1 MLRITLSTLRTRKGG
16 FAGAFVALALAVVLV
31 GACGILLESGLR
43 AWVPAERLAG
53 SPIVVAAKQSL
64 TQRTGP
70 DASDTD
76 TVPLPER
83 ARIDRALAGRLAA
96 VPGVRAAIPDVA
108 FPAQVQVQRAGD
120 GRLGEPLPGPAGHLV
135 LGHGWDSA
143 PLTPFA
149 LRAGRPPLAAD
160 EVVLDAGLAAR
171 GAVRVGDR
179 VLVTATTT
187 PARYRVVGL
196 AAPAHGDLAH
206 QSALFF
212 ATSEAARL
220 AGHPG
225 RVDTI
230 GVLTTPGADVHA
242 VAARVRQALTKQGIS
257 GVSVLT
263 GHGRGQAELIADSE
277 AKVTVI
283 AIASSFGG
291 IALLVALFVVAG
303 TFGISVQQRQREIG
317 LLRAVAATP
326 RQVRRMISRE
336 AMVIGLAAGVVG
348 WLPAVWL
355 ASLVRAGFIGHG
367 VAPDTFQLY
376 VGPLPLL
383 VAALSPLVTGW
394 LAVWAAGRRA
404 ARTSPTQALQE
415 AAVQP
420 RLLGLVRLVLGLLS
434 LAGGVVLL
442 RVALAAKGDTAQAVA
457 LGVVM
462 VFMVAVGLLGPLL
475 ARAGSAILGPPLSR
489 LAGGQGFL
497 ATVNTRANSR
507 RLAGAITPVT
517 LTVALACTL
526 LFLTTTQTHA
536 AEEQTRQR
544 TLADHVLRA
553 DAGGPG
559 LPAGVSAAARRLPGV
574 AAVVGVLPTS
584 VMATHHDLGLSFDAF
599 QAQGVTTQGL
609 DQVLDLD
616 VRAGSL
622 ADLRGNAVAISSD
635 TARSVGVAVGDQ
647 AHLWLGDGTPA
658 TLRVAATYQR
668 GLGFGDFVLPRE
680 VVAAHS
686 TSGLDEAVLVRT
698 AREADPR
705 QVQAAL
711 RGLARTWPTLQISD
725 RSDFRA
731 QQQAEQRQN
740 AWLNYLLLAIIVA
753 YTAISVI
760 NTLVMATTER
770 THEFALLR
778 LVGATQR
785 QVLGMLRWEALET
798 VVIAISI
805 GTAIAAATLVPFSV
819 GLTGTPVPYV
829 PPLLYGGVVA
839 ASAVLGFL
847 ASLLPARL
855 ALRPTPVGTISI
867 RE

>member
-1 MLRITLSTLRTRKGG
+1 MLRIALSTLRTRKGG

-70 DASDTD
+70 DAGDTD

-83 ARIDRALAGRLAA
+83 ARVDRALASRIAA
-96 VPGVRAAIPDVA
+96 VAGVRAAIPEVA
-108 FPAQVQVQRAGD
+108 FPTQVQRVGN
-120 GRLGEPLPGPAGHLV
+120 GRLGEPLPGPTGHPV
-135 LGHGWDSA
+135 WGHGWDSA
-143 PLTPFA
+143 PLTPFG
-149 LRAGRPPLAAD
+149 LRVGTPPVAAD

-171 GAVRVGDR
+171 GGVRVGDR

-196 AAPAHGDLAH
+196 AGPAHGDLAR

-212 ATSEAARL
+212 SSSEAVRL

-225 RVDTI
+225 RADAI
-230 GVLTTPGADVHA
+230 GVLTTPGADVEA
-242 VAARVRQALTKQGIS
+242 VAAGVRQALAKQGVER
-257 GVSVLT
+257 VSVLT
-263 GHGRGQAELIADSE
+263 GHGRGQAEFLTDIQAN
-277 AKVTVI
+277 VTVI

-303 TFGISVQQRQREIG
+303 TFGVSVQQRQREIG

-326 RQVRRMISRE
+326 RQVRRMIWGE
-336 AMVIGLAAGVVG
+336 AMVVGLAAGMIG
-348 WLPAVWL
+348 WPPAVWL
-355 ASLVRAGFIGHG
+355 AWMVRAGFIRHD

-383 VAALSPLVTGW
+383 VAALSPLATAW
-394 LAVWAAGRRA
+394 LAVWVAGRRA
-404 ARTSPTQALQE
+404 TRISPTQALQE

-420 RLLGLVRLVLGLLS
+420 RLLGLVRLTLGLLG

-442 RVALAAKGDTAQAVA
+442 RVALAANGDTAQAVA

-462 VFMVAVGLLGPLL
+462 VFMVAAGLLGPLV
-475 ARAGSAILGPPLSR
+475 ARVGSAILGWPVAWLS
-489 LAGGQGFL
+489 GSQGFL
-497 ATVNTRANSR
+497 AAANTRANSR

-536 AEEQTRQR
+536 AQEQTRQR
-544 TLADHVLRA
+544 TLADDVLRA
-553 DAGGPG
+553 GGGPG
-559 LPAGVSAAARRLPGV
+559 LPARVGAAARNLPGV
-574 AAVVGVLPTS
+574 AAAVSVLPTS
-584 VMATHHDLGLSFDAF
+584 VLATHHDAGLSFDAF
-599 QAQGVTTQGL
+599 PAQGVTTQGL

-622 ADLRGNAVAISSD
+622 AALHGNAVAIARD
-635 TARSVGVAVGDQ
+635 TARSMGVGVGDQ
-647 AHLWLGDGTPA
+647 AHLWLGDGTSVTP
-658 TLRVAATYQR
+658 RVVATYQR

-680 VVAAHS
+680 LVAAHS
-686 TSGLDEAVLVRT
+686 TSGLDQAVLVR
-698 AREADPR
+698 AAPSADPG

-711 RGLARTWPTLQISD
+711 RGLTRTWPTLQVHD
-725 RSDFRA
+725 RSAFRA

-760 NTLVMATTER
+760 NTLMTATLER
-770 THEFALLR
+770 ARELALLR
-778 LVGATQR
+778 LVGATRR
-785 QVLGMLRWEALET
+785 QVLGMLRWEALLT
-798 VVIAISI
+798 VVIAIAA
-805 GTAIAAATLVPFSV
+805 GTAIAAATLVPFSA
-819 GLTGTPVPYV
+819 GLTGTPIPYV
-829 PPLLYGGVVA
+829 PPLLYAGVVA
-839 ASAVLGFL
+839 AGAALGYL
-847 ASLLPARL
+847 GSLLPARL
-855 ALRPTPVGTISI
+855 ALRPNPVDTISI